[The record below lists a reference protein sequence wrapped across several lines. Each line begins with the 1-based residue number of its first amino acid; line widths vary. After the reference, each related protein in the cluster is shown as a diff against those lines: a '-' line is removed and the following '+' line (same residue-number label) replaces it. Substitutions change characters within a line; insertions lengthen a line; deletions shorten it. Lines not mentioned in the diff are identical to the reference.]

1 MTREEEKGVERGGKR
16 RRNEGNTGYRNT
28 EEARGGKK
36 WKE

>member
-16 RRNEGNTGYRNT
+16 RRNTGYRNT